1 MASSIVHKVGIT
13 GKAYL
18 FVTHIHNPPGL
29 AWIMTSQSSR
39 RHAQRLFMCS
49 HNLPS
54 ADDGRLEPEFR
65 TSRPR
70 VSGPGANSSRS
81 SIRSRRREGHV
92 PCGGVGAAR
101 DEGLWA
107 EKGERTPTRLS
118 YHSGYYGRM
127 LVTCVSNFGAPGAAR
142 YRLGWVPEHSRRR
155 ARQSRSLRRLGG
167 LPRCLDQKRMQACR
181 SAARWLHGN
190 GG

>member
-1 MASSIVHKVGIT
+1 MRSASSCARIIFQVQ
-13 GKAYL
+13 
-18 FVTHIHNPPGL
+18 
-29 AWIMTSQSSR
+29 MT
-39 RHAQRLFMCS
+39 
-49 HNLPS
+49 
-54 ADDGRLEPEFR
+54 GRLEPEFH

-92 PCGGVGAAR
+92 PCGSVGAAR
-101 DEGLWA
+101 DEGPWA

-142 YRLGWVPEHSRRR
+142 YRLGWMPEHSRRR
-155 ARQSRSLRRLGG
+155 ARQSRSSRRLWRPPT
-167 LPRCLDQKRMQACR
+167 LPRPEAHASVPLCCPMASRR
-181 SAARWLHGN
+181 R
-190 GG
+190 